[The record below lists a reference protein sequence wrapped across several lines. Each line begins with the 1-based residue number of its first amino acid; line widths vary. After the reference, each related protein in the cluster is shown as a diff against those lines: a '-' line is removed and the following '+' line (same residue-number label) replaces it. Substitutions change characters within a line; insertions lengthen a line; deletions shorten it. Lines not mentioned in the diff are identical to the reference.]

1 LIDDLNGRSPVDA
14 TAAQL
19 QTANKLLTLEVKEKK
34 EQVAELKR
42 ENAFVKKENDVYK
55 QFADGKIAKKDL
67 KRITEKN

>member
-55 QFADGKIAKKDL
+55 
-67 KRITEKN
+67 